1 MSERDPDLRK
11 KLLQSV
17 RLWVLSLICALV
29 GSVTIW
35 ATNSIGLG
43 VLAFLG
49 SLVVLGPILWL
60 YEKRKP

>member
-1 MSERDPDLRK
+1 VSEPDPSLRK
-11 KLLQSV
+11 QLFKSV
-17 RLWVLSLICALV
+17 RLWVLSLVCASV

-35 ATNSIGLG
+35 ATGSISLG

-60 YEKRKP
+60 YERRH